1 MLSGGAVTPV
11 VTDNVKPGNVRHI
24 SGNVLTGTRISS
36 DGFLGYYDSQI
47 TVIPEGDYFEFF
59 GWAAPGFKKYSFYRT
74 FASKIFPARSYR
86 LDTNLH
92 GGERAF
98 VMTGQ
103 YEKVVPMDI
112 YPMQLLKAIL
122 AEDIDLMENLG
133 IYEVAEEDFALCEF
147 ICPSKIEIQS
157 IIRDGLSLMIKEMS

>member
-1 MLSGGAVTPV
+1 
-11 VTDNVKPGNVRHI
+11 
-24 SGNVLTGTRISS
+24 
-36 DGFLGYYDSQI
+36 
-47 TVIPEGDYFEFF
+47 IPEGDYYEFF
-59 GWAAPGFKKYSFYRT
+59 GWMMPGIDKFSFSKT
-74 FASKIFPARSYR
+74 FASSLIPRKSYS

-133 IYEVAEEDFALCEF
+133 IYEIAEEDFALCEF

-157 IIRDGLSLMIKEMS
+157 IVRKGLDLMIKEMN